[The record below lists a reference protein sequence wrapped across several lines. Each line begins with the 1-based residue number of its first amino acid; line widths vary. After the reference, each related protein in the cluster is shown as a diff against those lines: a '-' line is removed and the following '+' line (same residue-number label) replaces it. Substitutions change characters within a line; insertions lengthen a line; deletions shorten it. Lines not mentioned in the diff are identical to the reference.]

1 MSGPILIT
9 VGNLLGKMHNRLPVR
24 RRRLTRHEAMGLH
37 HHGSGQFA
45 LPQRTR
51 PRAGDEFNLR
61 AQTPLRVALAEIGPL
76 FRTLL
81 QHFPFYENREFL
93 VNETGICEH

>member
-24 RRRLTRHEAMGLH
+24 RRRFTRHEAMGLH

-45 LPQRTR
+45 LPIEHDHVPATNYLIADSTSFELDRSTRTT
-51 PRAGDEFNLR
+51 PRRNE
-61 AQTPLRVALAEIGPL
+61 ALKSK
-76 FRTLL
+76 
-81 QHFPFYENREFL
+81 
-93 VNETGICEH
+93 